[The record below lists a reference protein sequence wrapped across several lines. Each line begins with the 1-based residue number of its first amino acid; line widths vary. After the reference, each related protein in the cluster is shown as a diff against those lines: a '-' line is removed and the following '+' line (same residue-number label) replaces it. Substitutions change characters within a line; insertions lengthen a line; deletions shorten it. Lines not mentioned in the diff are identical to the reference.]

1 MSKHTPGPWKW
12 AGEDYRGDWGWQ
24 MLVGPN
30 GEGLIV
36 GQDDKDSPCSAMRA
50 FMPIDPSLCITGMM
64 ASNKPHVEPVHVYSE
79 ANARLIAAA
88 PELFAALEQMIIHLD
103 AHSRQTT
110 LDGTLIQACDFAE
123 ETGAKEK
130 LLPTIKSARALLSR
144 GVHNIIVTSRSLE
157 RAQTLA
163 KEFGGRAVPFG
174 DWAAEFEKIDIVIS
188 STSRPGVV

>member
-88 PELFAALEQMIIHLD
+88 PELLEALEYEDL
-103 AHSRQTT
+103 
-110 LDGTLIQACDFAE
+110 
-123 ETGAKEK
+123 
-130 LLPTIKSARALLSR
+130 
-144 GVHNIIVTSRSLE
+144 
-157 RAQTLA
+157 AQR
-163 KEFGGRAVPFG
+163 EFGEYGGNPVYATLRQKADVLRIAAIAKAKGRNA
-174 DWAAEFEKIDIVIS
+174 
-188 STSRPGVV
+188 